1 MNLEARMASEDPA
14 ASQESRQSARTEQRI
29 AWLTPC
35 AGMIAAGA
43 AFALHQ
49 PKWAIGLALGSALGW
64 LNFRWMKRGADALVM
79 ASKAQA
85 GRESPRVPL
94 SVYALVALRYG
105 LIALSVYVIFI
116 YLHVPL
122 ASLVLG
128 LCALG
133 AATIAASV
141 WEIASSS
148 E

>member
-1 MNLEARMASEDPA
+1 MNLEARMVSEDPS
-14 ASQESRQSARTEQRI
+14 ASQESRKSARTEQRI

-64 LNFRWMKRGADALVM
+64 LNFRWMKRGADALAM
-79 ASKAQA
+79 ASQAQA

-94 SVYALVALRYG
+94 SVYVLAALRYG
-105 LIALSVYVIFI
+105 LIGLSVYVIFV